1 MNRPAPS
8 ASIVHVMRMSALLLL
23 TAWGQMMLYS
33 PSLRH
38 SLPTSSR
45 TTRLRLVD
53 MDMARCKR
61 PSSRVKELPSLAT
74 DSSCLI
80 LVRTSIIRKEKRQS
94 ENPSLAIRRRNEA
107 GYPLLS
113 NTPSSARVAG
123 TKLPHWQ
130 RKLRGSRVVLVSKA
144 KLVAWVD
151 SGRES
156 TYTASA
162 ACCRRQ
168 LLPDEFLS
176 KERSNEQVSMS
187 PRDRG
192 QRGCTHAPVR
202 TITLHLPSILFDT
215 SAGPWVCEACCPSSS
230 ASLAGSCPD

>member
-107 GYPLLS
+107 DYSLLS

-130 RKLRGSRVVLVSKA
+130 RKLRGFRVVLVSKTSSLHGWTVDGRVPTPLA
-144 KLVAWVD
+144 PLVAGGNFCQM
-151 SGRES
+151 SS
-156 TYTASA
+156 
-162 ACCRRQ
+162 CRK
-168 LLPDEFLS
+168 S
-176 KERSNEQVSMS
+176 
-187 PRDRG
+187 
-192 QRGCTHAPVR
+192 VR
-202 TITLHLPSILFDT
+202 TNK
-215 SAGPWVCEACCPSSS
+215 SACHQETAVKGVVLTRLLEP
-230 ASLAGSCPD
+230 